1 MVKKFIQMMKKR
13 RMNNMYIAHITALK
27 YDIYSVGKTKAELI
41 ENTLI
46 AFEKYLEGFHTTI
59 GEFVEQE
66 CNESLENYNNS
77 VWVFLRE
84 YLGVHTYDITKGYAL
99 GWE

>member
-1 MVKKFIQMMKKR
+1 
-13 RMNNMYIAHITALK
+13 MYIAHIMDLK
-27 YDIYSVGKTKAELI
+27 YDVYAIGKTKAELI
-41 ENTLI
+41 ENTI
-46 AFEKYLEGFHTTI
+46 MAFEKYLEGYHTTI

-77 VWVFLRE
+77 VWIFLRE